1 MAHPDPATVT
11 QLLEAACG
19 GDRAAID
26 QLFPLVYDELRMRAH
41 RQRQHWHGANTLN
54 TTALVHEAYIKLVDQ
69 GRAQWT
75 SRVHFF
81 SIAAKAMR
89 NILIDYARRQQ
100 AQKRGGGQQK
110 LSLEEMQE
118 VGKEPLVLTEERAE
132 SLLALEEALSRLEK
146 ISEREGRVVEC
157 RFFGGMTIKE
167 TAEAL
172 GISPATVGREWTT
185 AQAWLYQEMHRA
197 D

>member
-11 QLLEAACG
+11 QLLEAACD

-26 QLFPLVYDELRMRAH
+26 QLFPLVYDELRTRAH
-41 RQRQHWHGANTLN
+41 WQRQHWQGNNTLN

-89 NILIDYARRQQ
+89 HILVDYARRQQ

-110 LSLEEMQE
+110 LSLEQMQE
-118 VGKEPLVLTEERAE
+118 AGKEPLVLTEERAE
-132 SLLALEEALSRLEK
+132 ALLALEEALSRLEK
-146 ISEREGRVVEC
+146 MSEREGRIVEC

-172 GISPATVGREWTT
+172 GISPTTVGREWTT

>member
-89 NILIDYARRQQ
+89 HILVDYARRQQ

-110 LSLEEMQE
+110 LSLQEMQE
-118 VGKEPLVLTEERAE
+118 AGKEPLVLTDERAE
-132 SLLALEEALSRLEK
+132 ALLALEEALPTIPCSTLPSNGSTNRNLN
-146 ISEREGRVVEC
+146 RE
-157 RFFGGMTIKE
+157 IY
-167 TAEAL
+167 
-172 GISPATVGREWTT
+172 S
-185 AQAWLYQEMHRA
+185 
-197 D
+197 